1 MRLTLLLSPI
11 YLVGA
16 QPQVSA
22 DGGIEQATDS
32 DSSINSSDIS
42 STNSSD
48 ISSANSSA
56 PVGSNP
62 FVGDYI
68 NSVLI
73 HGIDSS
79 DG

>member
-11 YLVGA
+11 YLVVA
-16 QPQVSA
+16 QPQVLA

-32 DSSINSSDIS
+32 DSS
-42 STNSSD
+42 D
-48 ISSANSSA
+48 ISSANSS
-56 PVGSNP
+56 PNP